1 MGLIL
6 PWRDKT
12 TGRALLTPPQSAS
25 CFCDSAPRA
34 RRGVADVGEE
44 TGWRW
49 GELMLLRSSARW
61 ERTKEGKASP
71 AAPIL
76 ESAALSL
83 RGNAVRDP
91 GLRSTKASRAALWPP
106 STRKTAAAPN
116 PISRERETWVGRGH
130 KSSPASTGGQCSTGS
145 SVAGVGRLVAAEIGR
160 RGRARAF
167 LKQTQLALVVA
178 PLFVGLQTGMWA

>member
-12 TGRALLTPPQSAS
+12 TGRALLTPPQSVS
-25 CFCDSAPRA
+25 CFCDFAPRA

-61 ERTKEGKASP
+61 ERTKEDRAPP

-106 STRKTAAAPN
+106 STRKTTAAPN
-116 PISRERETWVGRGH
+116 PISRERDVGRER
-130 KSSPASTGGQCSTGS
+130 AQIL
-145 SVAGVGRLVAAEIGR
+145 AGVDRRPVQHRIERR
-160 RGRARAF
+160 RGRSPR
-167 LKQTQLALVVA
+167 
-178 PLFVGLQTGMWA
+178 GG